1 MNPALQQLQPYPF
14 ERLAKLLEG
23 ITAPTDKREISLS
36 IGEPKHPVPPF
47 ILEALK
53 ANLDGIGQYPNS
65 LGSDALRQ
73 SIANWL
79 EKRFELEGAG
89 VNSQTQVLPVCGTR
103 EALFAFAQA
112 VVDGSKPASVLM
124 PNPFYQIY
132 EGAALLAGA
141 NPVLIPNTGGD
152 SEQRWCPDFSA
163 VKESDWQRCQ
173 LLYLCSP
180 GNPTGAV
187 IPLEELQTLIG
198 LAQKYDFIIASD
210 ECYSEIY
217 LSEAAPPP
225 GLLQA
230 AAAMGNENYDRC
242 VVFHSLS
249 KRSNVPGMRSGFVA
263 GDASILEQFR
273 RYRTYHG
280 STMSPA
286 VQAASA
292 AAWADE
298 SHVQENRRLY
308 REKFSVFLKTLDAE
322 SLEGR
327 IELAQPSASFYL
339 WPRLNIPGQDDES
352 LTRRLFAECALRV
365 VPGRYLAR
373 PLNGTNPGENHLRLS
388 LVPSVDDCEQ
398 AAQRIRQLLLSI

>member
-1 MNPALQQLQPYPF
+1 MNPALKQLQPYPF
-14 ERLAKLLEG
+14 ERLSKLLQG
-23 ITAPTDKREISLS
+23 INPAEDVPEISLA

-47 ILEALK
+47 ILEALQ
-53 ANLDGIGQYPNS
+53 AALLGIGQYPNS
-65 LGSDALRQ
+65 LGSEALRE
-73 SIANWL
+73 SIAQWL
-79 EKRFELEGAG
+79 EQRFQLGENGIDPQ
-89 VNSQTQVLPVCGTR
+89 SQVLPVCGTR

-112 VVDGSKPASVLM
+112 VIDRSSDASVLM

-141 NPVLIPNTGGD
+141 QTVFIPTCGNGN
-152 SEQRWCPDFSA
+152 WCPNFDAISTA
-163 VKESDWQRCQ
+163 QWDKCQ

-187 IPLEELQTLIG
+187 LSLEQLQTLIE
-198 LAQKYDFIIASD
+198 LAQRHDFIIASD

-217 LSEAAPPP
+217 LDEANPPP

-230 AAAMGNENYDRC
+230 AAAMGLHDYSRC

-263 GDASILEQFR
+263 GDAKVLSQFR

-286 VQAASA
+286 IQSASA

-298 SHVQENRRLY
+298 THVEANRSLY
-308 REKFSVFLKTLDAE
+308 REKFTLFLETLDPDA
-322 SLEGR
+322 LDGR
-327 IELAQPSASFYL
+327 IEVSPPTASFYL
-339 WPRLNIPGQDDES
+339 WPRFNLPGENDES
-352 LTRRLFAECALRV
+352 ITQRLLAEANLRV

-373 PLNGTNPGENHLRLS
+373 EVAAVNPGENHLRLS
-388 LVPSVDDCEQ
+388 LVPSVEDCRQ
-398 AAQRIRQLLLSI
+398 AASRLHNFLLAT